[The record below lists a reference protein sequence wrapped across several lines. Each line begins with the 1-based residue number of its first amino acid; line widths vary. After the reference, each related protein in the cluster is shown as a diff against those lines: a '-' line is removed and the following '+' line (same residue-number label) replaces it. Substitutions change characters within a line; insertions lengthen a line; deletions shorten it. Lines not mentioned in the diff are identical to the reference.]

1 VLQQSKILHSRNEWR
16 EKAIKRADALREY
29 RKSEKRHQ
37 NMIREMKQTIESLQE
52 EGEAQKKERI
62 R

>member
-1 VLQQSKILHSRNEWR
+1 VLQQSKILHSRDEWR

-29 RKSEKRHQ
+29 RKSEKRHL
-37 NMIREMKQTIESLQE
+37 NTIREMKQTIESLQE
-52 EGEAQKKERI
+52 VGEAKKKERT